1 MRKMLTNSINTKR
14 LGWTTPLVVA
24 PMSDDLK
31 EKKIEIRMSIS
42 GKLAERLTEV
52 KKHYAYENYTELIR
66 FLINQAYER
75 LGLQKD

>member
-1 MRKMLTNSINTKR
+1 MLTNNINTTR
-14 LGWTTPLVVA
+14 LHWKIALAVTSMA
-24 PMSDDLK
+24 NHLK

-52 KKHYAYENYTELIR
+52 KKHYSYENYTELIR

-75 LGLQKD
+75 LELQKE